1 MLDPDLLA
9 ILCCPETR
17 QDVAEAGPELVA
29 RLNAAIAA
37 GTVRT
42 RAGEPV
48 SLPVDGLLRRRDGLF
63 GYPVR
68 GDIPVM
74 VVEEAIPLDPAPALP

>member
-1 MLDPDLLA
+1 MLDPALLA

-17 QDVAEAGPELVA
+17 QDLAEADAE
-29 RLNAAIAA
+29 RLAALNRAIAA
-37 GTVRT
+37 GAVRN

-48 SLPVDGLLRRRDGLF
+48 AAPVDGLLLRRDGRV

-68 GDIPVM
+68 GGIPVLI
-74 VVEEAIPLDPAPALP
+74 VDEAIPLA